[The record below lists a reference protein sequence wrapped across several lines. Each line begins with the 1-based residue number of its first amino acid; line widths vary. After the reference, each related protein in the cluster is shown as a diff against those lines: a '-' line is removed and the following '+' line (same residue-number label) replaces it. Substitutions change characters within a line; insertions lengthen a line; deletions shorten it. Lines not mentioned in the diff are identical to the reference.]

1 MIAKFVVNNKIYSA
15 TKVSPFMANYRREL
29 RIWANIRRK
38 EKVEKEIEFTKRMR
52 NIQEEAGVALRKVQE
67 EMKKQADKE

>member
-1 MIAKFVVNNKIYSA
+1 
-15 TKVSPFMANYRREL
+15 MANYRREL